1 MGLDSAET
9 DKFEQMKSKRGFNYT
24 NKASGSTRKNG
35 GSRFVVLGDNVEDS
49 CDTDIV
55 QGAQRDTTVLRDI
68 SNAKGKSKTAWE
80 TKKKNK
86 SNNVVCQQ
94 PLKTKPYLLKKN
106 VIGSSNS
113 GPITKTKLGMGYRP
127 KKDIPPVDMIEDT
140 KL

>member
-1 MGLDSAET
+1 MGLDSADT
-9 DKFEQMKSKRGFNYT
+9 DKFEQMKNKRGFNYT

-55 QGAQRDTTVLRDI
+55 QGAQQDTTVLRDI

-94 PLKTKPYLLKKN
+94 PLKTKPQWSYYQDQVRYGLPSQK
-106 VIGSSNS
+106 GYPSS
-113 GPITKTKLGMGYRP
+113 GYDRRH
-127 KKDIPPVDMIEDT
+127 
-140 KL
+140 